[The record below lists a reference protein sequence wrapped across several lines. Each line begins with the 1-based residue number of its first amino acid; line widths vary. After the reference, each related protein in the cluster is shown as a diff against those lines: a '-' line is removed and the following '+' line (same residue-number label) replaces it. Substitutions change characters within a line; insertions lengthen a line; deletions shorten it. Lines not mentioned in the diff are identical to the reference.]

1 LGHVCFGDVRGD
13 VGYKEGVAGGVAAAG
28 GELLLLLLLLL
39 LLRLVVGSSSA
50 VSSGR
55 LERLPIGL
63 RVRC

>member
-1 LGHVCFGDVRGD
+1 LRHVCFGDVGGD

-28 GELLLLLLLLL
+28 GELLLLLLLL